1 MVRKILFIVF
11 SSFTLFSVAQNN
23 DSLGLSINIIPQYL
37 FISGIRADLEYKLTN
52 KINVF
57 AGMQYY
63 TGTINTSG
71 NETTDANTTSSN
83 IDQSKRANDKLEGN
97 GWNTGIKYYFLE
109 DNEYNYYLGAD
120 LTYNKFNITI
130 KEYDYFPY
138 IDDGLTFYEYRLGD
152 IETDSKQFGYHVC
165 AGATKTI
172 KRLVVN
178 GWFGI
183 GYTETQLSK
192 DFNKYRKYN
201 SFSGQYAYQGFAP
214 YLGFKLGFLL
224 F

>member
-1 MVRKILFIVF
+1 MIRKIFFIVF
-11 SSFTLFSVAQNN
+11 CSFTLVSSAQKN
-23 DSLGLSINIIPQYL
+23 DSLKLSINITPQYL
-37 FISGIRADLEYKLTN
+37 FIAGIRADLEYKLTN

-71 NETTDANTTSSN
+71 NESRDINATSSN
-83 IDQSKRANDKLEGN
+83 VDQSKRANDNLEGN

-109 DNEYNYYLGAD
+109 DQEYNYYLGAD

-138 IDDGLTFYEYRLGD
+138 VEDGLTFYEYRLGN
-152 IETDSKQFGYHVC
+152 IETDSKQFGYYIT
-165 AGATKTI
+165 AGATTTI
-172 KRLVVN
+172 KRFVAN
-178 GWFGI
+178 GWIGF
-183 GYTETQLSK
+183 GYTETALSK
-192 DFNKYRKYN
+192 DFNKFRKYN
-201 SFSGQYAYQGFAP
+201 SFFGQYAYQGYAP
-214 YLGFKLGFLL
+214 YLGFKIGYLL